1 MASSK
6 PKIEMEKE
14 LVSYLR
20 RELNN
25 SYDGTQYHQTLCY
38 LLSGKAA
45 DNVKL
50 MGLCRCLKHQYEK
63 LLEVEHAN
71 PYSEKTTNVYVR
83 LHYFRRKLNTEVQK
97 LL

>member
-6 PKIEMEKE
+6 PIFKMEKE
-14 LVSYLR
+14 LVDFLKKELR
-20 RELNN
+20 N
-25 SYDGTQYHQTLCY
+25 SYDGTQYHQSVLY

-45 DNVKL
+45 NDRDL
-50 MGLCRCLKHQYEK
+50 MDLCHNLMHQHKK

-71 PYSEKTTNVYVR
+71 PYSLNTQNVYTR
-83 LHYFRRKLNTEVQK
+83 LHYFRKKLNAEVQK